1 MLPRAESQRAD
12 AMIAPNRFRSFL
24 PLALFSVMAARH
36 ALSQQGGPANSG
48 ASPARSLGTVKA
60 ITGTSISLT
69 TDSGSEVDAQIQS
82 TAVLVK
88 TAPGRKDLQGATPIQ
103 LEDIQPGDRML
114 LRGKLADDGKSIL
127 ATSGVVMKRQDIA
140 QKQEQEREDWNKRG
154 IGGVVTSVDPSG
166 GVIAI
171 STGSIAAKTVSV
183 HLSKTTILRRYATD
197 SVKFDDAKPAP
208 VDQIKPGDQ
217 LRARGSRGADGGDFA
232 ADEVVSGTFRNIAG
246 TLITANPA
254 DHTVTVTDL
263 LSKRPITVRVG
274 GDSQLRKLPAMVAEG
289 IAARLKSTPSGGT
302 AGAGASGSAPGTSPS
317 PADSSRPDS
326 SPSGPPG
333 NGAGFR
339 SGGPPDFQQ
348 MLSRM
353 PPVTISELQKGD
365 AVIIVATEGGAAT
378 APTAITLLTGVEAI
392 LSASPKDN
400 RAAMTLS
407 PWSLSAPA
415 GDAGP

>member
-1 MLPRAESQRAD
+1 
-12 AMIAPNRFRSFL
+12 MIAPTRFRPFL

-36 ALSQQGGPANSG
+36 ALSQQSGPANSG

-60 ITGTSISLT
+60 ITGNSISLT
-69 TDSGSEVDAQIQS
+69 TDSGSEVDAQIQPA
-82 TAVLVK
+82 AVLVK

-103 LEDIQPGDRML
+103 LEEIQPGDRML

-127 ATSGVVMKRQDIA
+127 ATSAVVMKRQDIA
-140 QKQEQEREDWNKRG
+140 QKQEQEREAWNKRG
-154 IGGVVTSVDPSG
+154 IGGVVTSVDPSA

-183 HLSKTTILRRYATD
+183 HLSKTTILRRYAPD
-197 SVKFDDAKPAP
+197 SVKFDDAKAAP

-217 LRARGSRGADGGDFA
+217 LRARGSRSADGGDFA

-246 TLITANPA
+246 TLTTANPA

-274 GDSQLRKLPAMVAEG
+274 GDSQLRKLPPMVAEG
-289 IAARLKSTPSGGT
+289 IAARLKGTPSSGAT
-302 AGAGASGSAPGTSPS
+302 AGAGASGSAPGTRPS

-353 PPVTISELQKGD
+353 PAVTISELQKGD
-365 AVIIVATEGGAAT
+365 AVIIVATEGAAAT
-378 APTAITLLTGVEAI
+378 EPTAITLLTGVEAI